1 MNGSVGMDPATTPP
15 AEGAQASVTE
25 SSVTESSV
33 TEEEITRFV
42 VERFLPGV
50 DPTELEPEY
59 DLLATAVIDSLAV
72 LRIAAWLKDE
82 HGVMVPDR
90 ALATRNFRTVRA
102 IATTASARQGAA

>member
-1 MNGSVGMDPATTPP
+1 MNASVGTDTTAVPSTTAPSTEGLPA
-15 AEGAQASVTE
+15 
-25 SSVTESSV
+25 SV

-50 DPTELEPEY
+50 EPTELEPEY
-59 DLLATAVIDSLAV
+59 DLLATAVIDSLGV

-82 HGVMVPDR
+82 HGITVPDR

-102 IATTASARQGAA
+102 IAATAAGSPRQGAA